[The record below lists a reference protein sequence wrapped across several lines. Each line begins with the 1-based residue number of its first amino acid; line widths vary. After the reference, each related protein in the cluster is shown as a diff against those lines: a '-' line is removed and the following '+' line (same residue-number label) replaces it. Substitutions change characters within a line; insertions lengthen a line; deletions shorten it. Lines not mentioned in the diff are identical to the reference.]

1 MVNWIVN
8 YLGGAV
14 LGAAIVSAIIYII
27 IPTIRDWYD
36 DRNAQELT
44 MARQTDALEI
54 WEDYQTNETRA
65 NSLHK
70 GKWFRI
76 KLEHISEIESGGRVR
91 MHKNTYGSDY
101 IELDFKNDEDVL
113 HLRQGQSLVAI
124 CKLSGFDLDSWL
136 RFEKCR

>member
-1 MVNWIVN
+1 
-8 YLGGAV
+8 
-14 LGAAIVSAIIYII
+14 
-27 IPTIRDWYD
+27 
-36 DRNAQELT
+36 
-44 MARQTDALEI
+44 MARQTNALEI

-76 KLEHISEIESGGRVR
+76 KLELISEIESDGRVL
-91 MHKNTYGSDY
+91 MHTNTYGTDY